1 MSRAVFTGGGD
12 KSARPGVSIGMAPV
26 LAATLKR
33 PAARLRAAPQA
44 RPDFAEVAGTSLDA
58 VHKYVRH
65 LVRDDQ
71 LAEDLTAST
80 FERALRKWDLFDPR
94 KARPEVWLCSI
105 ARNLV
110 LDHWR
115 RERRRRRALDAL
127 EQRVR
132 RPQPAVDEAGLGIA
146 GLAGAVDAL
155 SDSEREVVAL
165 RVLLDLSCEEAAGI
179 MGITATACSTA
190 LHRALAKLR
199 REVGD
204 A

>member
-1 MSRAVFTGGGD
+1 
-12 KSARPGVSIGMAPV
+12 MAPV

-33 PAARLRAAPQA
+33 PAARLRAAPHA
-44 RPDFAEVAGTSLDA
+44 RPDFAEVAGASLDP

-71 LAEDLTAST
+71 LAEDLTEST

-94 KARPEVWLCSI
+94 RARPEVWLCSI

-127 EQRVR
+127 AQRAR
-132 RPQPAVDEAGLGIA
+132 RSPPPPDEAGLGMSE
-146 GLAGAVDAL
+146 LSGAVGAL
-155 SDSEREVVAL
+155 SDAEREVIAL
-165 RVLLDLSCEEAAGI
+165 RVLLDLSCEEAAEL
-179 MGITATACSTA
+179 MGITPTACSTA
-190 LHRALAKLR
+190 LHRALGKLR
-199 REVGD
+199 REVDD